1 MAFLANRASQ
11 LALAL
16 ALTTGLVFQVR
27 VDMSQAQFDKEKN
40 PVRRAKM
47 MDKLGDLQFEQLR
60 ADLRDDDVDRGMVM
74 LDDYLKDCVSV
85 HEALKEKG
93 DDPERKPDGFK
104 QLEVSVR
111 SNLRRLDDL
120 LAGIDAEERKPFLPA
135 RKKLDELN
143 KQLIHELFPRQPD
156 AKESK

>member
-11 LALAL
+11 LVLTL
-16 ALTTGLVFQVR
+16 ALTAGLLFQVR
-27 VDMSQAQFDKEKN
+27 VEMYQSQFDKEKN

-60 ADLRDDDVDRGMVM
+60 ADLRDDDFDRGMLM
-74 LDDYLKDCVSV
+74 LNDYLKDCVSV
-85 HEALKEKG
+85 HQALKEK
-93 DDPERKPDGFK
+93 DVDPERKPDGFK
-104 QLEVSVR
+104 QLQVSVR
-111 SNLRRLDDL
+111 SNLQRLDDM
-120 LAGIDAEERKPFLPA
+120 LAGLDSEERKPFLTA
-135 RKKLDELN
+135 RRKLDELN